1 MAQTSTTTPVKGDVK
16 TTEQES
22 STQSVE
28 ATGTDTPDVAPPPAS
43 PKAPPKSRARPSR
56 AAKPAAKAVT
66 KPKSAAGGNGPSR
79 PAAPSG
85 APGHGAKGPGAA
97 LKPLPDNLGDLRVK
111 TRAFSHPGLQDALGR
126 IGRPRKAGSRA
137 SFLDIR
143 TPSGRLDEVFSRS
156 LKKALTDYVAALNP
170 DCDPP
175 TPDAFAEEI
184 RVWVLRKGLADE
196 LNAVAR
202 RASRRQTTEA
212 RQHILAAFHPALIH
226 ELLRQ
231 DEQRADPDDAAG
243 FLEAELFEL
252 EKPDGAL
259 ERVSVAMVEEVAE
272 RNRRLLTDAERDLLA
287 RDLRNAL

>member
-16 TTEQES
+16 TTEQDS

-28 ATGTDTPDVAPPPAS
+28 ATGTQTPDAAPPQ
-43 PKAPPKSRARPSR
+43 APPKAKGRPPR
-56 AAKPAAKAVT
+56 AAKPAT
-66 KPKSAAGGNGPSR
+66 KPAAKPKAAGGNGPSR

-85 APGHGAKGPGAA
+85 APGHGGAKGPGAA
-97 LKPLPDNLGDLRVK
+97 LKPLPDNLSDLRLK

-143 TPSGRLDEVFSRS
+143 TPGGTLDEVFSRS
-156 LKKALTDYVAALNP
+156 LNKALTDYVAALNP

-175 TPDAFAEEI
+175 TPQAFAEEI
-184 RVWVLRKGLADE
+184 RVWVLRAGLADE

-202 RASRRQTTEA
+202 RASRRQTTQA

>member
-28 ATGTDTPDVAPPPAS
+28 ATGTQTPDVAPPQAPS
-43 PKAPPKSRARPSR
+43 KAKTRPPR
-56 AAKPAAKAVT
+56 AAKPAAK
-66 KPKSAAGGNGPSR
+66 PKGSAGGNGPSR
-79 PAAPSG
+79 PASPSG
-85 APGHGAKGPGAA
+85 APGHGGAKGPGAAA
-97 LKPLPDNLGDLRVK
+97 LKPLPDNLSDLRLK

-143 TPSGRLDEVFSRS
+143 TPGGSLDEVFSRS
-156 LKKALTDYVAALNP
+156 LNKALTDYVAALNP

-175 TPDAFAEEI
+175 TPQAFAEEI
-184 RVWVLRKGLADE
+184 RVWVLRAGLADE

-202 RASRRQTTEA
+202 RASRRQTTQA

>member
-28 ATGTDTPDVAPPPAS
+28 ATGTQTPDVAPPQ
-43 PKAPPKSRARPSR
+43 APPKAKGRPPR
-56 AAKPAAKAVT
+56 AAKPAT
-66 KPKSAAGGNGPSR
+66 KPKAAGGNGPSR

-85 APGHGAKGPGAA
+85 APGHGGAKGPGAA
-97 LKPLPDNLGDLRVK
+97 LKPLPDNLSDLRLK

-143 TPSGRLDEVFSRS
+143 TPGGSLDEVFSRS
-156 LKKALTDYVAALNP
+156 LSKALTDYVAALNP

-175 TPDAFAEEI
+175 TPQAFAEEI
-184 RVWVLRKGLADE
+184 RVWVLRAGLADE

-202 RASRRQTTEA
+202 RASRRQTTQA

-259 ERVSVAMVEEVAE
+259 ERVSVAMVVEVAE
-272 RNRRLLTDAERDLLA
+272 RTRRLLTDAERDLLA